1 MELVKLE
8 KISPKKQ
15 WPHEAHDFT
24 PWLAENLQLLGD
36 VIGYDLELVG
46 QEVSVGPYSA
56 DIVAQD
62 SNTGDK
68 IVIENQ
74 LEKTNHDHLGK
85 CITYM
90 SVLDAKKVVWITP
103 EFTDEHRKAM
113 EWLNDNTVTEL
124 EFYAIELSLLKIDK
138 DKASVVFDKIVEPN
152 EVVKE
157 AKQGKKELSPL
168 QEKQLKFWTQ
178 FRESITDKFP
188 HPQVARAQYWYD
200 MTMGK
205 SGIFVSNTYNTQ
217 ADIIG
222 SRVYINSS
230 IATKMLAFLTERKD
244 AIEKE
249 LGFEM
254 TWDPNPNAKDKV
266 ITIQKHFNMDESD
279 DWNEALK
286 WLKKTSF
293 KIHEVFSKVIRNY
306 K

>member
-24 PWLAENLQLLGD
+24 PWLAENLQQLGD
-36 VIGYDLELVG
+36 VIGYDLELLG
-46 QEVSVGPYSA
+46 QEVSVGPYFA

-113 EWLNDNTVTEL
+113 EWLNDNTVSEL

-178 FRESITDKFP
+178 FRESIKDKFP

-200 MTMGK
+200 MPLGK
-205 SGIFVSNTYNTQ
+205 SGIIVSNTYNTQ

-230 IATKMLAFLTERKD
+230 ITAKMLPFLTERKD

-249 LGFEM
+249 LGFGM

-266 ITIQKHFNMDESD
+266 ITIQKHFNMDESG

-286 WLKKTSF
+286 WLKKTAY
-293 KIHEVFSKVIRNY
+293 KVHEVFSKVIKDY